1 MNLKKT
7 LLLGVLLV
15 ASVVYLKFVAFP
27 SAKRA
32 AEGGKVFEELSVSEL
47 AAISFLRG
55 SGGADGK
62 VDSFDLE
69 KGLGKGVMPRPVSSD
84 SPKSQETTG
93 DDNEATSVSGELREW
108 GIRSLKGAPVDSPT
122 LSGVIS
128 AIKDMRLG
136 EEVEQGEL
144 EKDFSVY
151 GLNQPALTLMVQR
164 NSKERDSAS
173 PVEIAFGKKNE
184 YLGQRYI
191 KVSGRGGVY
200 LVDEASFTAVNKST
214 TDLRDKTPIRFEDP
228 DLREVEVVRDGSK
241 IKLVQTTVGEWEVQ
255 SNKAYKAST
264 ASVGELLRTLKDL
277 RVADYM
283 DGATPDNAN
292 GLISP
297 QHTITLHFREG
308 VEPKKLEV
316 KVSTLAKPAQKA
328 GGEGET
334 VTYFTY
340 TNSPSILT
348 TLATGLDKLPATFDG
363 YREKKVFALASS
375 EIGKLTVS
383 GSDYVTV
390 ELSSDGVDWK
400 VNGKEADPVF
410 ADEIVENLM
419 DLKVD
424 AFIYEGEG
432 RSLGAPSRRF
442 EVLRKGSATDK
453 TILVLGDKVAEKGV
467 EYWVGQIEGR
477 AELFR
482 IKDDD
487 IRKVSPREE
496 TLLAATPTPLPSPTT
511 PSSAS
516 MPK

>member
-1 MNLKKT
+1 
-7 LLLGVLLV
+7 
-15 ASVVYLKFVAFP
+15 
-27 SAKRA
+27 
-32 AEGGKVFEELSVSEL
+32 
-47 AAISFLRG
+47 
-55 SGGADGK
+55 
-62 VDSFDLE
+62 
-69 KGLGKGVMPRPVSSD
+69 
-84 SPKSQETTG
+84 
-93 DDNEATSVSGELREW
+93 
-108 GIRSLKGAPVDSPT
+108 
-122 LSGVIS
+122 
-128 AIKDMRLG
+128 
-136 EEVEQGEL
+136 
-144 EKDFSVY
+144 
-151 GLNQPALTLMVQR
+151 
-164 NSKERDSAS
+164 
-173 PVEIAFGKKNE
+173 
-184 YLGQRYI
+184 
-191 KVSGRGGVY
+191 
-200 LVDEASFTAVNKST
+200 
-214 TDLRDKTPIRFEDP
+214 
-228 DLREVEVVRDGSK
+228 
-241 IKLVQTTVGEWEVQ
+241 
-255 SNKAYKAST
+255 
-264 ASVGELLRTLKDL
+264 
-277 RVADYM
+277 M

-400 VNGKEADPVF
+400 INGKEADPVF